1 MSDLFD
7 DLEDFGAFDDVVS
20 GNVRDPYPEL
30 AKQRHETPIQRIDMS
45 AMPGEEGKPVFIVY
59 RHEDIQTDAARQR
72 DVLVE
77 RRDPDLR

>member
-30 AKQRHETPIQRIDMS
+30 ARQRREEPIQRNDIS
-45 AMPGEEGKPVFIVY
+45 AMPGVDRFTTTLALSIPCW
-59 RHEDIQTDAARQR
+59 
-72 DVLVE
+72 
-77 RRDPDLR
+77 